1 MGTTLTTMV
10 ELQFD
15 QVVTEHY
22 AMLYRFALSLTRHEA
37 ESLDLTQ
44 QTLYLW
50 ATKGKQLRDA
60 SKLKSWLCT
69 TLYREFLR
77 DRRHAQRFPQVDIS
91 LVEDELPAVETE
103 TVARMDAV
111 LVMEALLEV
120 DEVQRA
126 PLQLF
131 YVEDRSY
138 QEIADILGVPIG
150 TVMSRLARGKQQL
163 RRIISGKSSHAS

>member
-1 MGTTLTTMV
+1 MV
-10 ELQFD
+10 DSQFD
-15 QVVTEHY
+15 QVVKEHY

-37 ESLDLTQ
+37 ESMDLTQ

-50 ATKGKQLRDA
+50 ATKGEQLRDA

-77 DRRHAQRFPQVDIS
+77 DRRHAQRFPKVDIS

-103 TVARMDAV
+103 TVAKMDAA

-120 DEVQRA
+120 DESQRS
-126 PLQLF
+126 PLLLF

-138 QEIADILGVPIG
+138 QEIAEILGVPIG

-163 RRIISGKSSHAS
+163 RRIISGKSSRAS

>member
-1 MGTTLTTMV
+1 MA
-10 ELQFD
+10 ESQFD
-15 QVVTEHY
+15 HVVTEHY

-44 QTLYLW
+44 QTFYLW
-50 ATKGKQLRDA
+50 ATKGGQLRDA
-60 SKLKSWLCT
+60 AKLKSWLCT
-69 TLYREFLR
+69 TLYREFLG

-91 LVEDELPAVETE
+91 LVEAELPPMETE
-103 TVARMDAV
+103 TVAKMDAA

-126 PLQLF
+126 ALQLF

-138 QEIADILGVPIG
+138 LEIADILGVPIG
-150 TVMSRLARGKQQL
+150 TVMSRLSRGKQQL
-163 RRIISGKSSHAS
+163 RRIISEKASYAL